1 VRLARV
7 SPLSRG
13 LASPIPAASATMA
26 VSHPQRAAA
35 AQPFSARRM
44 DALWPFCP
52 PEIVEAIVRGTQ
64 PADLT
69 AKKLIRRTN
78 LPLEWRAQKQVLGF
92 R

>member
-1 VRLARV
+1 
-7 SPLSRG
+7 
-13 LASPIPAASATMA
+13 
-26 VSHPQRAAA
+26 
-35 AQPFSARRM
+35 M